1 MIVFLRYPF
10 GSVRT
15 GLRAVLEK
23 LYCPAS
29 LQSQRSCSCRRARS
43 TEIEISPNLTPI
55 YHSNFWTL
63 LFLPWFQSLSEKK
76 KKDVETACSL
86 LYRHWMPLHFTQGA
100 RNKLFSACLLHLVLL
115 ANLQTSS
122 NPRSLSNCIRRWR
135 IKLSHVMTG
144 SRGSDK
150 RKHPLDH
157 CTPSC
162 SRNFCGLK
170 FDVKFHGLQHC
181 VFVFAYCFWFFVF
194 FFKQN
199 RFSKQAAQS
208 FL

>member
-15 GLRAVLEK
+15 GLRAVLKK
-23 LYCPAS
+23 LYCPAR
-29 LQSQRSCSCRRARS
+29 LQTQRSCPVRGARS
-43 TEIEISPNLTPI
+43 PEIEISPNLTPI
-55 YHSNFWTL
+55 YHSNFWTWSV
-63 LFLPWFQSLSEKK
+63 FLPWVQSLSEKKK
-76 KKDVETACSL
+76 KKDVETACSM

-144 SRGSDK
+144 SCGSDK
-150 RKHPLDH
+150 HKHPLDH
-157 CTPSC
+157 RTPSC

-170 FDVKFHGLQHC
+170 FDVKFHGLQLCMC
-181 VFVFAYCFWFFVF
+181 VWGGLYIHYVEVF
-194 FFKQN
+194 
-199 RFSKQAAQS
+199 
-208 FL
+208 